1 MTHSMT
7 LINFICKRESMP
19 IKLEL
24 EDEIQEEKIPDL
36 PPEYSNWWHDV
47 NVPEIDPDDP
57 VAPI

>member
-1 MTHSMT
+1 MT

-24 EDEIQEEKIPDL
+24 EDEIQEEKITDL